1 MNSPAE
7 ISKIYSDVGAGKTRI
22 TFGRLFVLAILAG
35 AFIALG
41 GFGSTVASCGVQP
54 VALGRF
60 LSAAVFPIGLMMV
73 LCAGAELFT
82 GNCLIFLSVLDK
94 KATVKGM
101 FYNWIVVYLGNA
113 VGGIAVAWLVVYSNS
128 IGLYNGDLAQ
138 MTVNTALAKT
148 VKLTFTQGLLK
159 GILCNFMVCLAVWC
173 AFGAKDLQ
181 SKIIGSYLPVFLFV
195 LSGYEHCIANMYFVP
210 AGIFV
215 SSLYSIQ
222 AEGLSWLS
230 FLVKNLLPVTIGNI
244 LGGSLFVGAAYWY
257 VYIQGNTAK
266 KFK

>member
-7 ISKIYSDVGAGKTRI
+7 ISKIYSDVGAGKTRMP
-22 TFGRLFVLAILAG
+22 FGRLFVLSILAG

-54 VALGRF
+54 LALGRF
-60 LSAAVFPIGLMMV
+60 MSAAVFPIGLMLV

-82 GNCLIFLSVLDK
+82 GNCLILLSVLDK

-101 FYNWIVVYLGNA
+101 FRNWLIVYVGNA
-113 VGGIAVAWLVVYSNS
+113 IGGIAIAWLIVYSNS
-128 IGLYNGDLAQ
+128 IGLYDGELIKA
-138 MTVNTALAKT
+138 T
-148 VKLTFTQGLLK
+148 VKTATAKSTIPFIDGLLK

-181 SKIIGSYLPVFLFV
+181 SKIIGSYLPIFLFV

-210 AGIFV
+210 AGIF
-215 SSLYSIQ
+215 SASLHNIPH
-222 AEGLSWLS
+222 EGLTWIA
-230 FLVKNLLPVTIGNI
+230 FVVKNLIPVTIGNI

-257 VYIQGNTAK
+257 IYMQGNTSK
-266 KFK
+266 KY